1 MKLFSY
7 RQTPTYQF
15 KTSESHIEVLNFWND
30 ATGNELWMHHFIRYR
45 LGSLLSREKTLMLAS
60 VFGPREHIRQSP
72 ATVKIFFSGENT
84 RRFKAYKDHCLK
96 DVDLSLGME
105 YIDHEKFIRFPLWLT
120 YFFPANFTQKKVQQT
135 LDDIMSGIRANLA
148 NKQKF
153 CALICSHDKNGIR
166 SKMMKTLSSIEAVDS
181 AGRYRNNTTD
191 LKIKFNDDKHVFLQQ
206 YKFNICPEN
215 SDVNGYVTEKI
226 FQAIAAG
233 SIPVYWG
240 CNNNPEPEVL
250 NQNALLFYHK
260 RNVTGLVQQVT
271 DLHQNHKQYL
281 EFAAQNRFTLHA
293 AEFIAEIMNS
303 AAEKIRKA
311 LG

>member
-1 MKLFSY
+1 
-7 RQTPTYQF
+7 
-15 KTSESHIEVLNFWND
+15 
-30 ATGNELWMHHFIRYR
+30 
-45 LGSLLSREKTLMLAS
+45 
-60 VFGPREHIRQSP
+60 
-72 ATVKIFFSGENT
+72 
-84 RRFKAYKDHCLK
+84 
-96 DVDLSLGME
+96 
-105 YIDHEKFIRFPLWLT
+105 
-120 YFFPANFTQKKVQQT
+120 
-135 LDDIMSGIRANLA
+135 MSGIRANLA
-148 NKQKF
+148 YKQKF

-166 SKMMKTLSSIEAVDS
+166 RKMMKALSRIEAVDS

-191 LKIKFNDDKHVFLQQ
+191 LKIKFNDDKHAFLQQ

-240 CNNNPEPEVL
+240 CSNNPEPEVL

-281 EFAAQNRFTLHA
+281 EFAAQNRFTPHA